1 MKKTSARIFLES
13 SIFEAFI
20 DRSNTKH
27 QQSVEMLNRLAKD
40 SCLLFTSLQVVEE
53 VFDFLMAKVS
63 KVVAFEFL
71 QAILESN
78 IELIFTNRSDITS
91 VYKLMIEYKEKQ
103 ISFKEALI
111 TVLMQKNNIPKIAT
125 FRFWNNLEGTS
136 VSGLSY

>member
-1 MKKTSARIFLES
+1 MAKASRKIFLES

-40 SCLLFTSLQVVEE
+40 RCLLFTSLQVVEE

-63 KVVAFEFL
+63 QVVAFEFL

-78 IELIFTNRSDITS
+78 IELIYSNRSDVSS
-91 VYKLMIEYKEKQ
+91 VYKLTMEYKEKQ
-103 ISFKEALI
+103 ISFKEALS
-111 TVLMQKNNIPKIAT
+111 TVLMQKNNIPRIAT

-136 VSGLSY
+136 VIMSSW